1 MNFFEKTPQ
10 REVAT
15 FVTTLKPIV
24 MKKVLMFTYS
34 LVAYLIGFASIL
46 YWIASVSHLVPEI
59 SIDQTPELP
68 FLYALLIN
76 LGWVLLFGLQHSIMA
91 RKPVKAVLT
100 RYLPKPVERSTFVL
114 VSGVLL
120 ALLVANWQ
128 PLGGLIWEVQTGT
141 PLYYGI
147 YVLFFSGWAIL
158 FVSTFLINHFD
169 LFGLRQTYLE
179 LANKPYTDLNFK
191 VISLYKYVRHPLYFG
206 GILGLWA
213 TPRMTVTHLVFA
225 IGLTAYFVVGTL
237 FEEKDLKRE
246 FGDLYREYQARTPM
260 LLPFTK
266 FQSRRTLSKPVYK
279 ELTDQQ

>member
-1 MNFFEKTPQ
+1 
-10 REVAT
+10 
-15 FVTTLKPIV
+15 
-24 MKKVLMFTYS
+24 MKKVLMFAYS
-34 LVAYLIGFASIL
+34 IVAYLIGFASIL

-68 FLYALLIN
+68 FLYALLMN

-91 RKPVKAVLT
+91 RKPVKAFLT
-100 RYLPKPVERSTFVL
+100 KYLPKPIERSTFVL
-114 VSGVLL
+114 ISGVLL

-128 PLGGLIWEVQTGT
+128 PMGGLIWEVQSGT
-141 PLYYGI
+141 PLYFGI
-147 YVLFFSGWAIL
+147 YVLFFAGWAIL

-179 LANKPYTDLNFK
+179 LVNKPYTDLNFT

-213 TPRMTVTHLVFA
+213 TPRMTGTHLAFA

-246 FGDLYREYQARTPM
+246 FGDLYRRYQAKTPM

-266 FQSRRTLSKPVYK
+266 FHSRRTSSKPVYK

>member
-1 MNFFEKTPQ
+1 
-10 REVAT
+10 
-15 FVTTLKPIV
+15 

-34 LVAYLIGFASIL
+34 IVAYLIGFASIL